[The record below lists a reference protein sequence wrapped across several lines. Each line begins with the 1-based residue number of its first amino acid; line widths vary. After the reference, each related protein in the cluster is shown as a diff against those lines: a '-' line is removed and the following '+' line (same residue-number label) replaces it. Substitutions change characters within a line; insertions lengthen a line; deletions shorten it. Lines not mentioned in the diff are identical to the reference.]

1 MKRTRKTETISHDF
15 LTFSLACHYCF
26 YRKMIEYNFST
37 SRINISIYLNIFRL
51 SFKMQM
57 ISKANIAYLS

>member
-1 MKRTRKTETISHDF
+1 
-15 LTFSLACHYCF
+15 
-26 YRKMIEYNFST
+26 MIEYNFST

-57 ISKANIAYLS
+57 ISKANIAYLSWFIFFTKNVENMLD